1 MRFFVARM
9 HTFIV
14 SVSTDS
20 GHERPAAPLPERQAL
35 KFVVKQE
42 VNKMAET
49 KANDFLE
56 KESLGK
62 LMVKYC
68 IPCVIALLV
77 ATLYNIVDQIFISN
91 ASYLGVDG
99 VAASTYVFPLTVIA
113 LGLGMMIGDGCS
125 TFASISLGA
134 KETDKARRGVGTAIL
149 SLVTLGIVLMIIY
162 LVFPEQLLG
171 LFGATK
177 ENAKAMEMGK
187 EYLFWIAL
195 GIPFYVFS
203 QALNPV
209 IRSDG
214 SPRFAMAT
222 LLLGGVI
229 NIILDPI
236 FIFVLKW
243 GMKGAAIATILGQ
256 IVSALLFLSYLFRMK
271 AIKLNRDSFHFRGR
285 ILTRMMR
292 IGMGSLLTQVS
303 ICLSMAVV
311 QTSLTKYGALDPIF
325 SQEGFQSIPV
335 AVFGIVI
342 KYFQI
347 VMSVAIGLST
357 GIIPIAGYNI
367 GAKRYDRV
375 LQLLKRLLMVEA
387 IVGVIATV
395 IFMGFPYQLT
405 ALFGGNSAADAAV
418 NEAYLNYAV
427 KFMRVFMCCL
437 ILSCCNKGHAIFQQ
451 AIGRATTAT
460 VLSMMRE
467 VVFGI
472 SMPLIMPIFFGLDG
486 IPYFMPVSDVFATI
500 VAICVITYTVRML
513 RRKQNEVESGGAVT
527 ERHVPANPS
536 ARGVITIGRS
546 YGAGGRSV
554 GKLVAETLN
563 IPYYDS
569 ELLEQAAIRSGLNQK
584 YLESVDEKSVKLG
597 ALYHYAGLAYDP
609 NSELEMTAARAQRE
623 IIEKV
628 ADEGACVIVGRRAD
642 QILSGKKDLFRV
654 FVTAPIEARADRVA
668 GRENL
673 SQQESVQKIKK
684 VDKERSAYYN
694 QNSDQEWGEASNYD
708 LCVDTDKLGVQGA
721 ADLIAAAVQ
730 KLRA

>member
-1 MRFFVARM
+1 
-9 HTFIV
+9 
-14 SVSTDS
+14 
-20 GHERPAAPLPERQAL
+20 
-35 KFVVKQE
+35 
-42 VNKMAET
+42 MAEA
-49 KANDFLE
+49 KVNDFLE
-56 KESLGK
+56 KERLGK

-99 VAASTYVFPLTVIA
+99 VAASTYVFPLTVVA

-134 KETDKARRGVGTAIL
+134 KENDKARRGVGTAIV

-162 LVFPEQLLG
+162 LVFPEQLLS
-171 LFGATK
+171 LFGGNKDNIRAL
-177 ENAKAMEMGK
+177 EMGE

-195 GIPFYVFS
+195 GIPFYIFS

-222 LLLGGVI
+222 LLLGGII

-236 FIFVLKW
+236 FIFVFKW
-243 GMKGAAIATILGQ
+243 GMKGAAIATIIGQ
-256 IVSALLFLSYLFRMK
+256 IVSAMLFLGYLFRMK
-271 AIKLNRDSFHFRGR
+271 AIKLDRDSFKFRGR

-311 QTSLTKYGALDPIF
+311 QTALTKYGALDPVF

-342 KYFQI
+342 KFFQI
-347 VMSVAIGLST
+347 IMSIAIGLST
-357 GIIPIAGYNI
+357 GIIPIAGYNV

-375 LQLLKRLLMVEA
+375 LQLLKRLLTVEA
-387 IVGVIATV
+387 IVGAIATI
-395 IFMGFPYQLT
+395 IFLCFPYQLT
-405 ALFGGNSAADAAV
+405 ALFGGNSAESAAV
-418 NEAYLNYAV
+418 NEAYLGYAV

-437 ILSCCNKGHAIFQQ
+437 IFSCCNKGHAIFQQ
-451 AIGRATTAT
+451 AIGRSTTAT

-467 VVFGI
+467 VLFGI

-486 IPYFMPVSDVFATI
+486 IPYFMPVSDIFATV
-500 VAICVITYTVRML
+500 VAVCIITYTVRML
-513 RRKQNEVESGGAVT
+513 RRKQSEVEAGSAVT
-527 ERHVPANPS
+527 EQRVAADPS
-536 ARGVITIGRS
+536 ARGIITIGRS

-554 GKLVAETLN
+554 GKLVADTLN

-569 ELLEQAAIRSGLNQK
+569 ELLEQAAIRSGLNRK
-584 YLESVDEKSVKLG
+584 FLESVDEKSVKLG
-597 ALYHYAGLAYDP
+597 ALYRYAGLPYDP
-609 NSELEMTAARAQRE
+609 NSELETAAARAQRE
-623 IIEKV
+623 VIEKV
-628 ADEGACVIVGRRAD
+628 AEEGSCVIVGRRAD
-642 QILSGKKDLFRV
+642 QILKDQKDLFRV
-654 FVTAPIEARADRVA
+654 FVDAPVEARAKRVA
-668 GRENL
+668 ERESL
-673 SQQESVQKIKK
+673 SEQESAQKIKK

-694 QNSDQEWGEASNYD
+694 QYAGGSWGDASNYD
-708 LCVDTDKLGVQGA
+708 LCVDTEKLGVQGA
-721 ADLIAAAVQ
+721 ADLIVEAVR
-730 KLRA
+730 KLHD

>member
-1 MRFFVARM
+1 
-9 HTFIV
+9 
-14 SVSTDS
+14 
-20 GHERPAAPLPERQAL
+20 
-35 KFVVKQE
+35 
-42 VNKMAET
+42 MAEA
-49 KANDFLE
+49 KVNDFLE
-56 KESLGK
+56 KERLGK

-68 IPCVIALLV
+68 VPCVIALLV

-99 VAASTYVFPLTVIA
+99 VAASTYVFPLTVVA

-134 KETDKARRGVGTAIL
+134 KENDKARRGVGTAIV

-162 LVFPEQLLG
+162 LVFPEQLLS

-177 ENAKAMEMGK
+177 ENARAMEMGK

-195 GIPFYVFS
+195 GIPFYIFS

-214 SPRFAMAT
+214 SPRFAMGT
-222 LLLGGVI
+222 LLLGGI
-229 NIILDPI
+229 LNIILDPI
-236 FIFVLKW
+236 FIFGFKW

-256 IVSALLFLSYLFRMK
+256 IVSALLFLGYLFRMK
-271 AIKLNRDSFHFRGR
+271 AIKLNRDAFKFRGR
-285 ILTRMMR
+285 ILWRMMR

-311 QTSLTKYGALDPIF
+311 QTSLTKYGALDAVF

-347 VMSVAIGLST
+347 VMSIAIGLST

-375 LQLLKRLLMVEA
+375 IQLLKKLLIAEA
-387 IVGVIATV
+387 VVGVIATIV
-395 IFMGFPYQLT
+395 FLGFPYQL
-405 ALFGGNSAADAAV
+405 AGLFGGNSSANAAV
-418 NEAYLNYAV
+418 NEAYMDYAV
-427 KFMRVFMCCL
+427 TFMRVFMCCL

-467 VVFGI
+467 ILFGI
-472 SMPLIMPIFFGLDG
+472 SMPIIMPIFFGLKG
-486 IPYFMPVSDVFATI
+486 IPYFMPVSDVVATI
-500 VAICVITYTVRML
+500 VAICVMTYTVRML
-513 RRKQNEVESGGAVT
+513 RRKQREVETGGTVSEQHAAV
-527 ERHVPANPS
+527 NPD
-536 ARGVITIGRS
+536 ARGIITIGRS

-554 GKLVAETLN
+554 GKLVADTLS

-584 YLESVDEKSVKLG
+584 YLESVDEKSVKMG

-609 NSELEMTAARAQRE
+609 NSELETAAAKAQRE
-623 IIEKV
+623 VIEQV
-628 ADEGACVIVGRRAD
+628 ANQGSCVIVGRRAD
-642 QILSGKKDLFRV
+642 QILKDQKDLFRV
-654 FVTAPIEARADRVA
+654 FVDAPLEARAKRVA
-668 GRENL
+668 QRENL
-673 SQQESVQKIKK
+673 SEQESVQKIKN
-684 VDKERSAYYN
+684 VDKERRAYYN
-694 QNSDQEWGEASNYD
+694 QYAGGNWGEASNYD
-708 LCVDTDKLGVQGA
+708 LCVDTDKLGIEGA
-721 ADLIAAAVQ
+721 AELIVASIQ
-730 KLRA
+730 KLHS